1 MKWYV
6 SAIVLFAAQSVAAQQ
21 QAKPASTQVLNHI
34 FASSTYFD
42 SEGRCQAEK
51 NTVLRRWNVPGFPA
65 AIPPFESC
73 TTIKAEGLAGDADFY
88 AAVVDAGGKVL
99 EKVEGVLSFSENG
112 LASQAI
118 DWKHLKIPAAGTYYF
133 VLKINGQEVKRFPMV
148 FARNTAGR
156 KKK

>member
-1 MKWYV
+1 MRWYV
-6 SAIVLFAAQSVAAQQ
+6 FALLLFVAPSAAAQQ
-21 QAKPASTQVLNHI
+21 SAKPASTQVLNHI

-42 SEGRCQAEK
+42 SEGKCQAEK
-51 NTVLRRWNVPGFPA
+51 NTVLRRWNVPLFPA

-73 TTIKAEGLAGDADFY
+73 TTIKAEGLVGEADFY
-88 AAVVDAGGKVL
+88 AAVVDASGKVL

-133 VLKINGQEVKRFPMV
+133 VLKINGQEVKRLPMV
-148 FARNTAGR
+148 FARNSANR